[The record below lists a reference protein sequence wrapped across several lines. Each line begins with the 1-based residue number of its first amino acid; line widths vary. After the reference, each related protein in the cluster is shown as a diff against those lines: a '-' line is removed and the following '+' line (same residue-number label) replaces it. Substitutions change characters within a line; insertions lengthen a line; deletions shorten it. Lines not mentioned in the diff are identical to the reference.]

1 MRLVLKIENETSLPD
16 GGPLSVSIQGM
27 RGLDIGRDRHLDWAL
42 PDPSRTISGKHCEI
56 RYQDGGYV
64 LFDVSTN
71 GTFLD
76 GHEGRIKG
84 PHRLRDGERLIIGH
98 YIIGVTIDGAAS
110 EQPGPREVQH
120 TPYSDLWSDSGD
132 AAPPVRRADLQAPR
146 ERPRPQHADFL
157 DWAADVP
164 DAAPPARDTRP
175 VVPPV
180 RTPED
185 DLSWA
190 SGPTRPAP
198 EPEPPPPVPT
208 PRRPLRNAGESEDP
222 WSHAAAS
229 PHIETSEPA
238 PAGPLRQ
245 VDDVRPAPDS
255 DAMAEFRRRLAHAAG
270 LSEALLA
277 RKSPQELAEDLG
289 VLIELV
295 TENVRQLLKARLQAR
310 GVARSAN
317 QTTVQALDNNPLKFA
332 PTTKDALDIM
342 FGPPTKSYLDARRAF
357 AQGFSDL
364 KAHQLQTFT
373 AMQQA
378 LALLANDLDPKSIDA
393 SVEQDSGLNK
403 LVGSRKAKLWDAY
416 VTRWQQKTS
425 RFDNGLLDA
434 FMEYFAECYDRNNKL

>member
-27 RGLDIGRDRHLDWAL
+27 RGLDIGRDRHLDWTL

-76 GHEGRIKG
+76 GHEGRLKG

-98 YIIGVTIDGAAS
+98 YIIGVTIDGAPT

-120 TPYSDLWSDSGD
+120 TPYGDLWGDSGD

-164 DAAPPARDTRP
+164 DAAAPARDPRP
-175 VVPPV
+175 SVPQESM
-180 RTPED
+180 PED

-190 SGPTRPAP
+190 SGPARPAP

-208 PRRPLRNAGESEDP
+208 PRRPLRNAGESADP
-222 WSHAAAS
+222 WTPAAMS
-229 PHIETSEPA
+229 HIETREPA
-238 PAGPLRQ
+238 PPRPIGQA
-245 VDDVRPAPDS
+245 DDARPVGDE
-255 DAMAEFRRRLAHAAG
+255 MAEFRSRLAQAAG
-270 LSEALLA
+270 ISEALLA

-289 VLIELV
+289 VLIELM

-357 AQGFSDL
+357 AQSFDDL
-364 KAHQLQTFT
+364 KTHQLKTFT

-378 LALLANDLDPKSIDA
+378 LTMLASDLDPKAVDA
-393 SVEQDSGLNK
+393 SVEPDSGLNK

-416 VTRWQQKTS
+416 VSRWQAKTS

-434 FMEYFAECYDRNNKL
+434 FMEYFAACYDRNSKL